1 MMELENMPPLE
12 YILTSVEENKEFWDK
27 TDIPLG
33 SIHFGHE
40 IFEEDRNSVSIKHT
54 VRLESSII
62 NEENIEFLNIGK
74 SANARRMA
82 DMCFGINESR
92 LACLKLQRKG
102 LSIGRVQ
109 TPTLG
114 LVVRRDEAI
123 KNHKKEI
130 YFESTVFIEIGEKK
144 IPLQ

>member
-1 MMELENMPPLE
+1 MEFSFKIKINVKKEKVWEYYADINKWYIWEEDLKDIKLNGEFKTGSKGIMELENMPPLE

-62 NEENIEFLNIGK
+62 NEENIEFLRGIFSDVPHSMMLLKK
-74 SANARRMA
+74 SV
-82 DMCFGINESR
+82 E
-92 LACLKLQRKG
+92 
-102 LSIGRVQ
+102 
-109 TPTLG
+109 
-114 LVVRRDEAI
+114 E
-123 KNHKKEI
+123 
-130 YFESTVFIEIGEKK
+130 
-144 IPLQ
+144 

>member
-1 MMELENMPPLE
+1 MEFSFKVKINAKKEKVWEYYADINKWYIWEEDLKDIKLNGEFKTGSKGMMELENMPPLE

-62 NEENIEFLNIGK
+62 NEENIEFLK
-74 SANARRMA
+74 SIFSDVPHSM
-82 DMCFGINESR
+82 M
-92 LACLKLQRKG
+92 LLKK
-102 LSIGRVQ
+102 SV
-109 TPTLG
+109 
-114 LVVRRDEAI
+114 E
-123 KNHKKEI
+123 E
-130 YFESTVFIEIGEKK
+130 
-144 IPLQ
+144 